1 MEKSHMSD
9 SYSAGFHHGILVGIS
24 ITMLIT
30 MLVVLVKKQEQN
42 KEWQQWTESHCE
54 KTGKNFKC
62 DDGNIYIIK

>member
-1 MEKSHMSD
+1 MSD
-9 SYSAGFHHGILVGIS
+9 SYSDGFHHGILVGIS
-24 ITMLIT
+24 IA

-54 KTGKNFKC
+54 KIGKNFKC

>member
-1 MEKSHMSD
+1 
-9 SYSAGFHHGILVGIS
+9 
-24 ITMLIT
+24 

-54 KTGKNFKC
+54 KIGKNFKC